1 LFHKGTALN
10 YPNAT
15 EPRLEST
22 RIGPVPLRTDS
33 ISRPSSLS
41 AATSRITSLYGLLV
55 LAALV
60 AFALSLLTGSVML
73 SPARLWEGLMGND
86 ALARSVVV
94 DLRLPRAVTAFAA
107 GGLLAMAGV
116 LMQVLLRNPLAD
128 PFVMGTSGG
137 AAVAALS
144 AMLLGLGGLAVDIG
158 ATVGALAATVIVFA
172 LAHGEGGW
180 TPTRLLLTGIVM
192 AAGASAL
199 VSVLLAMGNDTEL
212 RGMLFWLMGDLS
224 MSTRPWPLLIL
235 FAITLLVALPFARQ
249 LNVLARGELQAR
261 VLGAPIQGLRIAIF
275 VGSSILTAATVT
287 SAGTIGFVGLVTP
300 HLVRLMLG
308 SDHRWVLPASA
319 LLGGTLVM
327 LADLCARTLLAPR
340 QLPVGALTA
349 IAGVPLFL
357 ALMRRKK

>member
-1 LFHKGTALN
+1 M
-10 YPNAT
+10 
-15 EPRLEST
+15 
-22 RIGPVPLRTDS
+22 
-33 ISRPSSLS
+33 S
-41 AATSRITSLYGLLV
+41 AATRRIAPLYGLLAT
-55 LAALV
+55 AALI
-60 AFALSLLTGSVML
+60 AFALSVLTGSVML
-73 SPARLWEGLMGND
+73 SPSRVWEGLVGND
-86 ALARSVVV
+86 ALARSVIV
-94 DLRLPRAVTAFAA
+94 DLRLPRTLTAFAA

-128 PFVMGTSGG
+128 PFVMGVSGG

-144 AMLLGLGGLAVDIG
+144 AMLLGLTGLAVDFC
-158 ATVGALAATVIVFA
+158 ATLGALAATLIVFA

-192 AAGASAL
+192 AAGASAV

-224 MSTRPWPLLIL
+224 MSSRPWPLLVL
-235 FAITLLVALPFARQ
+235 FAAALLAALPFSRQ

-261 VLGAPIQGLRIAIF
+261 ALGTPVQGLRIAIF
-275 VGSSILTAATVT
+275 IASSLLTAATVT

-300 HLVRLMLG
+300 HLVRLLLG
-308 SDHRWVLPASA
+308 SDHRWVMPASA

-357 ALMRRKK
+357 MLMRRQRK